1 MWAKTAPGGSREP
14 RQAECSHSGTRW
26 QFFSSTAGSVQTLW
40 DFCLRESKQG
50 FWSVEELSGAVYKG
64 DQSGL
69 LLITCL
75 LTAIKPS
82 LHIQSHK
89 SPYEC
94 STLYLIFIL
103 SSCICQKHFAG
114 VLGGQMKTSWMQGE
128 AAGCIHLP
136 FQDPTKL
143 VTGFCH
149 CSVLGVMHHFHWIG
163 TEREQGGE
171 EGKERRKKSK
181 TSFFPTRSQLIQP
194 LNVVG

>member
-1 MWAKTAPGGSREP
+1 MGCSGEP

-26 QFFSSTAGSVQTLW
+26 QFVSSTAGNVQTLW

-50 FWSVEELSGAVYKG
+50 FESVEELSGAVYKG
-64 DQSGL
+64 DQRRL

-82 LHIQSHK
+82 LHIQTHK

-103 SSCICQKHFAG
+103 FSCFCQKHFAG
-114 VLGGQMKTSWMQGE
+114 VLGGQMKTSWTKRE

-136 FQDPTKL
+136 FQDLTKL

-149 CSVLGVMHHFHWIG
+149 CCVLGGDASFPMNRNGEG
-163 TEREQGGE
+163 TRRRRGKGGKGGRGE
-171 EGKERRKKSK
+171 SK
-181 TSFFPTRSQLIQP
+181 TSFFPARCL
-194 LNVVG
+194 